1 MKMLDRMN
9 TQLLHRRIVL
19 FIIDIMTVCAAG
31 IIPLWI
37 RFELNYK
44 DIPEVY
50 LSSAWNFMVMNVVIT
65 LIVFYAFRLY
75 HSLWAFA
82 GTAEVQNILAA
93 CFLSAVLDFV
103 GMKILDYPIPRS
115 YYFMYALVLT
125 AMTTSSRFSY
135 RILRGM
141 HHKAQNRKNG
151 TRVMIIGAGDA

>member
-65 LIVFYAFRLY
+65 LIVFLR
-75 HSLWAFA
+75 
-82 GTAEVQNILAA
+82 VQ
-93 CFLSAVLDFV
+93 
-103 GMKILDYPIPRS
+103 
-115 YYFMYALVLT
+115 
-125 AMTTSSRFSY
+125 
-135 RILRGM
+135 
-141 HHKAQNRKNG
+141 
-151 TRVMIIGAGDA
+151 IIS